1 MILNNA
7 ENIMSGSSEVASV
20 YVGTE
25 LVWSRSGPQPVNPVS
40 NFTLDVTRFDAA
52 APSVYDTNGN
62 VIGEVISIGGSI
74 DTVHTTQDG
83 IEVAGKTSMRIPVN
97 LPKNQSWTIM
107 YNIKSFNNSGNI
119 AFVFDS
125 TGENLETAKVSSTDY
140 IRHRFGSSKL
150 GGTYTLYNNTVTF
163 NETGVEIGICDYAT
177 RTTEMTYYNMCYM
190 WVCNGHTLS
199 LYVNGAKKIETS
211 LESFPDNVTEIGIP
225 NYNNR
230 ASSTTNNTRM
240 VVTKFQVANTAL
252 STLSH
257 VLYRWDL
264 LGFRGSNQYFQ
275 FARLCLY
282 ADGIRLDENA
292 GAVAACWVD
301 GDPPTYPNN
310 SQTVAQITGD
320 RTGKICARRG
330 VTQNIVFS
338 IPSDLDPVDQ
348 YSYFAASDEATRDP
362 IDWELYKS
370 VDGGVTWRLLD
381 IQTNVPDPGRDQE
394 TDIFPIEYPE
404 PPDPPTPDPD
414 PIIPGETESKA
425 TGTPPITF
433 PSDGDNLLDWE
444 IQGAEDST
452 TGVAVGI
459 PYTNLFYGHQWEN
472 CYRSPQGYNVIIG
485 DQYVDEKIQRNYY
498 VSTYDVIPVE
508 PETEYTLAFYN
519 GSVPDYRYFYFI
531 YFDNTVSNLVEPTQV
546 PEGERN
552 PNIGYTSL
560 YLGINGKSYGT
571 ITTPARTAYMRICV
585 GNTSESSINTA
596 NIGDTMLNKGKY
608 PFPYIA
614 DDSTKYAVPVV
625 VTSGNDTYYYVFSL
639 TAPLSTGDVI
649 SKTSTGVNIPTYSG
663 TNVLTVDTPTLP
675 QIYIKYKN
683 GGSGST

>member
-25 LVWSRSGPQPVNPVS
+25 LVWSRSSPQPVNPVS
-40 NFTLDVTRFDAA
+40 NFTLDVTRFNSAE
-52 APSVYDTNGN
+52 PSVYDTNGN
-62 VIGEVISIGGSI
+62 VIGEVVSIGGSI
-74 DTVHTTQDG
+74 DVVQTTQDG
-83 IEVAGKTSMRIPVN
+83 IEVAGRTSMRIPVN

-107 YNIKSFNNSGNI
+107 YNIKSFNNSGTI

-125 TGENLETAKVSSTDY
+125 SGENLETAKVTSTDY
-140 IRHRFGSSKL
+140 IRHRLGISKL

-163 NETGVEIGICDYAT
+163 DTSGVEMGICDYAT
-177 RTTEMTYYNMCYM
+177 RTSEMTYYNMCYM

-230 ASSTTNNTRM
+230 ASSVTNNTKM

-301 GDPPTYPNN
+301 GAAPTYGSS
-310 SQTVAQITGD
+310 SQTVAKITGD

-338 IPSDLDPVDQ
+338 IPSDLEPVDQ
-348 YSYFAASDEATRDP
+348 YSYFAANDEATRDP

-381 IQTNVPDPGRDQE
+381 TQTNIPDPGRDQE
-394 TDIFPIEYPE
+394 TDLFTIEYPE
-404 PPDPPTPDPD
+404 PPEPPTPDPD
-414 PIIPGETESKA
+414 PTIPGETESKI

-546 PEGERN
+546 PEGENN

-571 ITTPARTAYMRICV
+571 ITTPPRAAYVRICV
-585 GNTSESSINTA
+585 GNTSESSINAT
-596 NIGDTMLNKGKY
+596 NVGDTMFNKGKY

-649 SKTSTGVNIPTYSG
+649 SKTSTSVNIPTYSG

-675 QIYIKYKN
+675 QVYIKYKN
-683 GGSGST
+683 GGSSST